1 MGTKITVRDLWK
13 AYPIRNG
20 SLSVLEG
27 IDFTIAEGEFVAII
41 GPSGCGKSTLLNIL
55 AGFDRPDR
63 GAVALDG
70 KPVGGPSPKGI
81 FIFQT
86 SSIFPW
92 LTVQQNLMFGLNGLP
107 RTEKRRLANHY
118 AALVGLKGFEQV
130 FPSQLSGGM
139 RQRLEVA

>member
-1 MGTKITVRDLWK
+1 MGAKITVTDLWK
-13 AYPIRNG
+13 GYQTRNG

-70 KPVGGPSPKGI
+70 KPVEARDRKS
-81 FIFQT
+81 T
-86 SSIFPW
+86 RLNSSHSQIS
-92 LTVQQNLMFGLNGLP
+92 
-107 RTEKRRLANHY
+107 Y
-118 AALVGLKGFEQV
+118 AVFCLKKKNKN
-130 FPSQLSGGM
+130 
-139 RQRLEVA
+139 